1 MENKTGTQPQQLPTR
16 QNKILALH
24 DETVV
29 DFPQTQAG
37 LLGVSA
43 PSDNTSKNLLDIN
56 LENEAV
62 SETNNNNNDFLHP
75 IISNNE
81 NLLRTI
87 SDKNSSDKTFVE
99 PKINEL
105 DINWDDMLDSELFV
119 KMSAD
124 GDTDCK
130 ELHENYNIIDRT
142 ISEENATISCPNAKV
157 RKSNNNAT
165 KSNSKLMVEI
175 KQMTKKDFRKQKYT
189 KTVKN
194 WLDNVES
201 PRLVCGNVDNNCS
214 NEMPAKDS
222 VLDNVEP
229 NAHLTKTCDTPD
241 KEMGPD
247 RTRPVMQKTKKVVQ
261 AQLAN
266 KDGIMKYSKP
276 NITETGAR
284 NESVTRQ
291 STSKDSY
298 GNKKIKK
305 FVAPIKSQSVEDV
318 KMQVHSVDE
327 ENVANYKDN
336 LLQTKGT
343 EIVAVLI
350 YSNGFCQLNS
360 HYTGDA
366 CSPSGV
372 IICHNDMFY
381 SFKTPGPRLKEGLGY
396 LLSNNVVVC
405 YDARSILMY
414 LGSCLELHI
423 GTIDMRDTKASGDT
437 GWRHHRIGAS
447 LLDPDNPPEN
457 FSSVQR
463 LLAPSPTSSPVTPGE
478 CALQRAS
485 WYMSQLKECWL
496 KLSDMLKEHSLWEV
510 FIEIEMKVLPI
521 ITAMELRGIC
531 VDMETLNS
539 MEQAVAARLKAVE
552 QRCYKAAGKVFQI
565 SSPAQVRALLY
576 DDLQLDYRCNLSVRG
591 TVAKGDKS
599 TSEATVSW
607 YQTPAGSHAAQLY
620 QPLTALTAAQSG
632 GSVAARAAQ
641 AGIGVPALAQGTRH
655 LPGRHRAPCP
665 QRSRPTDLM
674 AAATGRIAASSP
686 NLQAIPKAPYSL
698 VLFPDSDD
706 ADAERAALALRACY
720 VARAGRRLLAADF
733 RHLECRLLAHLS
745 ADRALLRALRAPRDF
760 FRVLAADWYCSR
772 APSDFML
779 KKPESEVVAEERERT
794 KRLVYASLYGAGP
807 RKLMEILGASYP
819 RALQVAASFHST
831 CPPSAARPGPGGDG
845 LTARC
850 SAERVECAG
859 SAADVCKMAMVQ
871 TARALRDGAAELVL
885 QVHDELVWDVDAR
898 HLQAAAGSIQRAME
912 DCGRACGMAMALP
925 VALRVGTDWAH
936 MQPYTVSPATPEGQ
950 GLSSNLLS

>member
-1 MENKTGTQPQQLPTR
+1 MVG
-16 QNKILALH
+16 ILA
-24 DETVV
+24 
-29 DFPQTQAG
+29 
-37 LLGVSA
+37 
-43 PSDNTSKNLLDIN
+43 TSHL
-56 LENEAV
+56 
-62 SETNNNNNDFLHP
+62 
-75 IISNNE
+75 
-81 NLLRTI
+81 
-87 SDKNSSDKTFVE
+87 
-99 PKINEL
+99 
-105 DINWDDMLDSELFV
+105 
-119 KMSAD
+119 
-124 GDTDCK
+124 
-130 ELHENYNIIDRT
+130 
-142 ISEENATISCPNAKV
+142 
-157 RKSNNNAT
+157 
-165 KSNSKLMVEI
+165 
-175 KQMTKKDFRKQKYT
+175 
-189 KTVKN
+189 
-194 WLDNVES
+194 
-201 PRLVCGNVDNNCS
+201 PREC
-214 NEMPAKDS
+214 
-222 VLDNVEP
+222 
-229 NAHLTKTCDTPD
+229 
-241 KEMGPD
+241 
-247 RTRPVMQKTKKVVQ
+247 KVV
-261 AQLAN
+261 
-266 KDGIMKYSKP
+266 
-276 NITETGAR
+276 
-284 NESVTRQ
+284 TR
-291 STSKDSY
+291 
-298 GNKKIKK
+298 
-305 FVAPIKSQSVEDV
+305 A
-318 KMQVHSVDE
+318 
-327 ENVANYKDN
+327 
-336 LLQTKGT
+336 
-343 EIVAVLI
+343 
-350 YSNGFCQLNS
+350 
-360 HYTGDA
+360 
-366 CSPSGV
+366 
-372 IICHNDMFY
+372 
-381 SFKTPGPRLKEGLGY
+381 
-396 LLSNNVVVC
+396 
-405 YDARSILMY
+405 
-414 LGSCLELHI
+414 GS
-423 GTIDMRDTKASGDT
+423 SS
-437 GWRHHRIGAS
+437 HHRIGAS

-521 ITAMELRGIC
+521 ITAMELRGVC

-655 LPGRHRAPCP
+655 LPGRHRAPRP
-665 QRSRPTDLM
+665 QRSRPTDLVSLTQLLDASLSPLNTMLQM

-760 FRVLAADWYCSR
+760 FRVLAADW
-772 APSDFML
+772 L

-819 RALQVAASFHST
+819 RALQVAASFHRT
-831 CPPSAARPGPGGDG
+831 FPSLKSFGDAVWQRCVEARGLVRSLRGRLRRLPAAAARAPPAAAAQARRQALNFVVQGNPFSFRCTTE
-845 LTARC
+845 LVAYRVLNARSAQARRPTCARWPWCRRRARCATARRSWC
-850 SAERVECAG
+850 CRCTTSWCGTWTRATCRPRQVRPAG
-859 SAADVCKMAMVQ
+859 GPAGWRPTLTLAS
-871 TARALRDGAAELVL
+871 
-885 QVHDELVWDVDAR
+885 
-898 HLQAAAGSIQRAME
+898 AAGSIQRAME